1 MADSVDVKPADVIS
15 KLDAEN
21 AGDDSVVSSTT
32 EWYQVL
38 KEGSAKEES
47 MVEKENRGILD
58 RRERWSNWILIFI
71 GMIVIFDIILVVFYG
86 AGWWNFANPNVVI
99 AVITDNF
106 LKIFGLGFLITR
118 ESFKKIYK

>member
-1 MADSVDVKPADVIS
+1 
-15 KLDAEN
+15 
-21 AGDDSVVSSTT
+21 
-32 EWYQVL
+32 
-38 KEGSAKEES
+38 